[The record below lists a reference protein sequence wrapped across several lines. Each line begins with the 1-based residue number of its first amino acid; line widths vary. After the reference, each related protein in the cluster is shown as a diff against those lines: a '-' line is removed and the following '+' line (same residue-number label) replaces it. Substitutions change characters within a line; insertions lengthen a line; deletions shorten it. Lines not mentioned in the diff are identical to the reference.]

1 MSHPSNRTAA
11 RFLSLLV
18 AVLCMAASAV
28 GIRLS
33 QKSAPFSRGDFS
45 QVSLQ
50 EQLDA
55 FQASQSN
62 EDLVTLL
69 KVLCWQAVEDDNQAA
84 ELLIAE
90 YGTLLYDRAMAGQ
103 ADLSALEDDETMLEL
118 LSLIRSFGAS

>member
-1 MSHPSNRTAA
+1 
-11 RFLSLLV
+11 
-18 AVLCMAASAV
+18 MAASAV

-33 QKSAPFSRGDFS
+33 QKSAPFSLGDFS

-90 YGTLLYDRAMAGQ
+90 YGTLLYDRARAGQ

>member
-33 QKSAPFSRGDFS
+33 QKSAPFSLGDFS

-90 YGTLLYDRAMAGQ
+90 YGTLLYDRARAGQ

>member
-33 QKSAPFSRGDFS
+33 QKSAPFSLGDFS

-62 EDLVTLL
+62 EDLVTRL

-90 YGTLLYDRAMAGQ
+90 YGTLLYDRARAGQ

-118 LSLIRSFGAS
+118 LSLIRSFGTS

>member
-33 QKSAPFSRGDFS
+33 QKSAPFSLGDFS

-69 KVLCWQAVEDDNQAA
+69 KVLCWQAVEDDNQTA

-90 YGTLLYDRAMAGQ
+90 YGTLLYDRARAGQ

>member
-33 QKSAPFSRGDFS
+33 QKSAPFSLGDFS

-90 YGTLLYDRAMAGQ
+90 YGTLLYDRARAGQ
-103 ADLSALEDDETMLEL
+103 ADLSALKDDETMLEL

>member
-33 QKSAPFSRGDFS
+33 QKSAPFSLGDFS

-69 KVLCWQAVEDDNQAA
+69 KVLCWQAVEDDNQTA

-90 YGTLLYDRAMAGQ
+90 YGTLLYDRARAGQ

-118 LSLIRSFGAS
+118 LRLIRSFGAS

>member
-1 MSHPSNRTAA
+1 MSHPSHRTAA

-33 QKSAPFSRGDFS
+33 QKSAPFSLGDFS

-90 YGTLLYDRAMAGQ
+90 YGTLLYDRARAGQ

>member
-33 QKSAPFSRGDFS
+33 QKSAPFSLGDFS

-69 KVLCWQAVEDDNQAA
+69 KVLCWQAVEDDNQTA
-84 ELLIAE
+84 EC
-90 YGTLLYDRAMAGQ
+90 R
-103 ADLSALEDDETMLEL
+103 
-118 LSLIRSFGAS
+118 IRQ

>member
-33 QKSAPFSRGDFS
+33 QKSAPFSLGDFS

-69 KVLCWQAVEDDNQAA
+69 KVLCWQAVEDDNQTS
-84 ELLIAE
+84 ELLSAE
-90 YGTLLYDRAMAGQ
+90 YGTLLYDRARAGQ